1 MDQSMIGIAVVGV
14 IVAFVV
20 YQSFFS
26 KSDKVT
32 PTPTKAPAPAK
43 APAVK
48 APAVKAPAVKAPAKS
63 TVPSVAE
70 LNKKTKAEL
79 ELLARENGVE
89 LDLRKKKA
97 DLVKQARSSFEQ
109 K

>member
-1 MDQSMIGIAVVGV
+1 MDQSTIGIVVVGL

-20 YQSFFS
+20 YKSFFS
-26 KSDKVT
+26 KDDVVVT
-32 PTPTKAPAPAK
+32 TTAPKPAPAPAPAK
-43 APAVK
+43 
-48 APAVKAPAVKAPAKS
+48 KAPAKPK
-63 TVPSVAE
+63 VPSAAE

-79 ELLARENGVE
+79 EVLARENGVE

-97 DLVKQARSSFEQ
+97 SLVKEARASFQQ

>member
-1 MDQSMIGIAVVGV
+1 MENSIIGIVVV
-14 IVAFVV
+14 VAIVAFVV
-20 YQSFFS
+20 YQSFFNKDDVVES
-26 KSDKVT
+26 K
-32 PTPTKAPAPAK
+32 PAPAPAP
-43 APAVK
+43 APA
-48 APAVKAPAVKAPAKS
+48 PKAPAKPK
-63 TVPSVAE
+63 VPTAAE

-97 DLVKQARSSFEQ
+97 DLVKEARASY

>member
-1 MDQSMIGIAVVGV
+1 MENESMMGIVVLGL

-20 YQSFFS
+20 YKSFFS
-26 KSDKVT
+26 KDEVKVT
-32 PTPTKAPAPAK
+32 TTAPAPKPAPAPAK
-43 APAVK
+43 K
-48 APAVKAPAVKAPAKS
+48 AEPTAPAKS
-63 TVPSVAE
+63 KVPTAAE

-79 ELLARENGVE
+79 ETLARANGVE

-97 DLVKQARSSFEQ
+97 SLVKEARASFQQ

>member
-1 MDQSMIGIAVVGV
+1 MENSIIGIVVV
-14 IVAFVV
+14 VAIVGFVV
-20 YQSFFS
+20 YQSFFKKDDVVES
-26 KSDKVT
+26 K
-32 PTPTKAPAPAK
+32 PTPAPAPAP
-43 APAVK
+43 APA
-48 APAVKAPAVKAPAKS
+48 PSAPAKPK
-63 TVPSVAE
+63 VPTAAE

-97 DLVKQARSSFEQ
+97 DLVKEARASF

>member
-1 MDQSMIGIAVVGV
+1 MEPSNFELVIVGV

-20 YQSFFS
+20 YQSFFN
-26 KSDKVT
+26 KSDVVESK
-32 PTPTKAPAPAK
+32 PAPAPAK
-43 APAVK
+43 APTKVP
-48 APAVKAPAVKAPAKS
+48 APKAPAKS
-63 TVPSVAE
+63 NVPSVAE

-79 ELLARENGVE
+79 ELMARDNGVE

-97 DLVKQARSSFEQ
+97 DLVKQARSSFQQ

>member
-1 MDQSMIGIAVVGV
+1 MENSIIGIVVV
-14 IVAFVV
+14 VAIVGFVV
-20 YQSFFS
+20 YQSFIKKDDVVES
-26 KSDKVT
+26 K
-32 PTPTKAPAPAK
+32 PAPAPAP
-43 APAVK
+43 APA
-48 APAVKAPAVKAPAKS
+48 PKAPAKPK
-63 TVPSVAE
+63 VPTAAE

-97 DLVKQARSSFEQ
+97 DLVKEARASFQQ

>member
-1 MDQSMIGIAVVGV
+1 MENSIIGIVVVGV

-20 YQSFFS
+20 YKSFFS
-26 KSDKVT
+26 KDEVVESK
-32 PTPTKAPAPAK
+32 PAPAPAP
-43 APAVK
+43 APA
-48 APAVKAPAVKAPAKS
+48 PSAPAKPK
-63 TVPSVAE
+63 VPTAAE

-79 ELLARENGVE
+79 ELLARENGIE

-97 DLVKQARSSFEQ
+97 DLVKEARASF

>member
-1 MDQSMIGIAVVGV
+1 MDQSTIGIVVVGI

-20 YQSFFS
+20 YKSFFS
-26 KSDKVT
+26 KDEVVESKPAPK
-32 PTPTKAPAPAK
+32 PTPAPAPAPK
-43 APAVK
+43 APATSK
-48 APAVKAPAVKAPAKS
+48 
-63 TVPSVAE
+63 VPTVAE

-79 ELLARENGVE
+79 ELLARDNGLE

-97 DLVKQARSSFEQ
+97 DLVKQARDSF

>member
-32 PTPTKAPAPAK
+32 PTPTKAPAPA
-43 APAVK
+43 K

-97 DLVKQARSSFEQ
+97 DLVKQARSSFQQ

>member
-1 MDQSMIGIAVVGV
+1 MDQSTIGIVVVGL

-20 YQSFFS
+20 YKSFFS
-26 KSDKVT
+26 KDEVVESKPAPK
-32 PTPTKAPAPAK
+32 PTPAPAPAPK
-43 APAVK
+43 APATSK
-48 APAVKAPAVKAPAKS
+48 
-63 TVPSVAE
+63 VPTAAE

-79 ELLARENGVE
+79 ELLARDNGVE

-97 DLVKQARSSFEQ
+97 DLVKQARDSF

>member
-1 MDQSMIGIAVVGV
+1 MDQSTIGIVVVGL

-20 YQSFFS
+20 YQSFIK
-26 KSDKVT
+26 KSDVVESK
-32 PTPTKAPAPAK
+32 PAPKPAPAPA
-43 APAVK
+43 P
-48 APAVKAPAVKAPAKS
+48 VKAPAKS
-63 TVPSVAE
+63 KVPTAAE

-79 ELLARENGVE
+79 ETLARANGVE

-97 DLVKQARSSFEQ
+97 SLVKEARASFQQ

>member
-1 MDQSMIGIAVVGV
+1 MENSIIGIVVV
-14 IVAFVV
+14 VAIAAFVG
-20 YQSFFS
+20 YQVFFKKDSGSSAPVS
-26 KSDKVT
+26 K
-32 PTPTKAPAPAK
+32 PAPAPAP
-43 APAVK
+43 AP
-48 APAVKAPAVKAPAKS
+48 KAPAKPK
-63 TVPSVAE
+63 VPTATE

-97 DLVKQARSSFEQ
+97 TLVKEARASYQQ

>member
-1 MDQSMIGIAVVGV
+1 MENSIIGIVVV
-14 IVAFVV
+14 VAIVGFVV
-20 YQSFFS
+20 YQSFFKKDDVVES
-26 KSDKVT
+26 K
-32 PTPTKAPAPAK
+32 PTPAPAPAP
-43 APAVK
+43 AP
-48 APAVKAPAVKAPAKS
+48 KAPAKPK
-63 TVPSVAE
+63 VPTAAE

-97 DLVKQARSSFEQ
+97 TLVKEARDSF

>member
-1 MDQSMIGIAVVGV
+1 MDQSTIGIVVVGL

-20 YQSFFS
+20 YKSFFS
-26 KSDKVT
+26 KDDVKVT
-32 PTPTKAPAPAK
+32 TTAPTPAPAPAPAK
-43 APAVK
+43 
-48 APAVKAPAVKAPAKS
+48 KAPAKS
-63 TVPSVAE
+63 KVPTAAE

-79 ELLARENGVE
+79 ETLARANGVE

-97 DLVKQARSSFEQ
+97 SLVKEARASFQQ

>member
-1 MDQSMIGIAVVGV
+1 MENSIIGIVVV
-14 IVAFVV
+14 VAIVGFVV
-20 YQSFFS
+20 YQSFIKKDDVVES
-26 KSDKVT
+26 K
-32 PTPTKAPAPAK
+32 PAPAPAP
-43 APAVK
+43 APA
-48 APAVKAPAVKAPAKS
+48 PKAPAKPK
-63 TVPSVAE
+63 VPTAAE

-97 DLVKQARSSFEQ
+97 DLVKEARASF

>member
-1 MDQSMIGIAVVGV
+1 MENSVIGIVVV
-14 IVAFVV
+14 VAIVGFVV
-20 YQSFFS
+20 YQSFFKKDDVVES
-26 KSDKVT
+26 K
-32 PTPTKAPAPAK
+32 PTPAPAPAP
-43 APAVK
+43 AP
-48 APAVKAPAVKAPAKS
+48 KAPAKPK
-63 TVPSVAE
+63 VPTAAE

-97 DLVKQARSSFEQ
+97 DLVKEARASFQQ

>member
-1 MDQSMIGIAVVGV
+1 MDQSTIGIVVVGI

-20 YQSFFS
+20 YQSFFKKNDVVES
-26 KSDKVT
+26 KPAPK
-32 PTPTKAPAPAK
+32 PAPAPAPAPK
-43 APAVK
+43 APATSK
-48 APAVKAPAVKAPAKS
+48 
-63 TVPSVAE
+63 VPTAAE

-79 ELLARENGVE
+79 ELLARDNGVE

-97 DLVKQARSSFEQ
+97 DLVKQARDSF

>member
-1 MDQSMIGIAVVGV
+1 MENFIGIGIVVV
-14 IVAFVV
+14 IVGFVV
-20 YQSFFS
+20 YQSFF
-26 KSDKVT
+26 KKDKVVESK
-32 PTPTKAPAPAK
+32 PAPAPAP
-43 APAVK
+43 APA
-48 APAVKAPAVKAPAKS
+48 PKAPAKPK
-63 TVPSVAE
+63 VPSAAE

-97 DLVKQARSSFEQ
+97 DLVKEARASFQQ

>member
-1 MDQSMIGIAVVGV
+1 MENSIIGIVVV
-14 IVAFVV
+14 VAIVGFVV
-20 YQSFFS
+20 YQSFFKKDDVVES
-26 KSDKVT
+26 K
-32 PTPTKAPAPAK
+32 PAPAPAP
-43 APAVK
+43 APA
-48 APAVKAPAVKAPAKS
+48 PSAPAKPK
-63 TVPSVAE
+63 VPTAAE

-97 DLVKQARSSFEQ
+97 DLVKEARASF

>member
-1 MDQSMIGIAVVGV
+1 MENSIIGIVVV
-14 IVAFVV
+14 VAIAAFVG
-20 YQSFFS
+20 YQVFFKKDSGSSAPVS
-26 KSDKVT
+26 K
-32 PTPTKAPAPAK
+32 PAPAPAP
-43 APAVK
+43 AP
-48 APAVKAPAVKAPAKS
+48 KAPAKPK
-63 TVPSVAE
+63 VPSAAE

-97 DLVKQARSSFEQ
+97 TLVKEARASYQQ

>member
-1 MDQSMIGIAVVGV
+1 MENSIIGIVVV
-14 IVAFVV
+14 VAIVGFVV
-20 YQSFFS
+20 YQSFFNKDDAVES
-26 KSDKVT
+26 K
-32 PTPTKAPAPAK
+32 PAPAPAP
-43 APAVK
+43 APA
-48 APAVKAPAVKAPAKS
+48 PKAPAKPK
-63 TVPSVAE
+63 VPTAAE

-97 DLVKQARSSFEQ
+97 DLVKEARASY

>member
-1 MDQSMIGIAVVGV
+1 MENESMIGIVVV
-14 IVAFVV
+14 VAIVGFVV
-20 YQSFFS
+20 YQSFFKKDDVVES
-26 KSDKVT
+26 K
-32 PTPTKAPAPAK
+32 PAPAPAP
-43 APAVK
+43 APA
-48 APAVKAPAVKAPAKS
+48 PSAPAKPK
-63 TVPSVAE
+63 VPTAAE

-97 DLVKQARSSFEQ
+97 DLVKEARASY

>member
-1 MDQSMIGIAVVGV
+1 MIGIVVVGL

-20 YQSFFS
+20 YQSFIKKDDVVES
-26 KSDKVT
+26 KPAPK
-32 PTPTKAPAPAK
+32 PAPAPA
-43 APAVK
+43 P
-48 APAVKAPAVKAPAKS
+48 VKAPAKS
-63 TVPSVAE
+63 TVPTAAE

-79 ELLARENGVE
+79 ELLARDNGVE

-97 DLVKQARSSFEQ
+97 DLVKEARASF